1 MDTKKTG
8 ELLIES
14 GCINQLQLDEA
25 LEEQKRTGVKLG
37 KILIDRGCI
46 SPSTLGKVLENQ
58 SNIPYLHLAGEEID
72 KKTVGLWDENF
83 IKTNKVLPY
92 KIVANKIFVLSTF
105 PINPFVLENI
115 GYKTGMAVSLALT
128 TDEEFLQLV
137 NKLYN
142 VKEKT
147 AALEKAFVA
156 EDIEKRTQIIKTL
169 KDIEE
174 GVPAVNLVNSILS
187 DAINLGASDIHLD
200 PEPGAYKIR
209 YRIDGELRDI
219 TRIPDPALAEGII
232 SRIKV
237 NAGIDI
243 TEKRRPQDGHFAME
257 YQNSLFDFRIATIG
271 STYGEKMTIRVL
283 NKKHLAYAFN
293 RLGINKEQEL
303 VYRKIISKPYGL
315 ILISGPTGSGKT
327 TTLYAT
333 LNLLNRQELS
343 TVTIEDPV
351 EYDLARTVQIQ
362 VNARAGITFEEGL
375 KSILRLDPNIIMI
388 GEIRDFATARIA
400 IEAALTGHLVLA
412 SIHTNNACSVPVRLI
427 ELGIEPYLVSST
439 LIGAVSQRLVRNIC
453 PSCKKVYL
461 PTSEELAFIAKN
473 KPDYA
478 KNTVFSKGE
487 GCEQCEG
494 SGYIGR
500 SGIFE
505 VLEISPS
512 LQQLIEHKVS
522 TEALVEAAE
531 KENFIPLIDSALAK
545 VLEGQ
550 TTIAEIRK
558 SVKGK

>member
-257 YQNSLFDFRIATIG
+257 YQASLFDFRIATIG